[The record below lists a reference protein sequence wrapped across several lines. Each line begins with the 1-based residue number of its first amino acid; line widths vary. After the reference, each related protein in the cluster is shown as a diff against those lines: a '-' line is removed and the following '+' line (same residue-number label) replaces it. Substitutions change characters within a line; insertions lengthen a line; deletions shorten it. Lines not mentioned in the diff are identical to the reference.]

1 MMVDMDEG
9 DYGKSSWGGILFV
22 VGLVLFLIYSH
33 EYQRLKK
40 TASDLH
46 AERNQ
51 LYSRIAE
58 LEQQQGRKDEPHP

>member
-1 MMVDMDEG
+1 MVDMGEEG
-9 DYGKSSWGGILFV
+9 DGESSWTGVLFV
-22 VGLVLFLIYSH
+22 IGFVLFLIYSH
-33 EYQRLKK
+33 EYQQMKK
-40 TASDLH
+40 TTSNLY